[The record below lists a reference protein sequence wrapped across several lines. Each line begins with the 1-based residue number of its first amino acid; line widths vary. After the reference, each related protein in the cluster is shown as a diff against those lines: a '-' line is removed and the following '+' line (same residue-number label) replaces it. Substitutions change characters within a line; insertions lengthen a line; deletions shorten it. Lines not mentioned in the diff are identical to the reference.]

1 MGSSTSSAATSKA
14 IPRALG
20 LFSLGLG
27 AVQLADPRRMND
39 LIGLP
44 HRDRTALGQR
54 AVGMQELTTAAGLL
68 GPSPSAPWLWNR
80 VIGDAVHAGLLR
92 RALNARTA
100 KDPAKTAVA
109 LKTVLG
115 IGAVD
120 LAAAVIVSR
129 QFPTG
134 RTRSD
139 KPTSH
144 ARPSALHVSSVTTVN
159 RPADD
164 LYAFWRDIENLPT
177 FMTHLEY
184 VEAYGDGRRSH
195 WIASAPAGRTVEWD
209 AEITDERPG
218 ELLAWRS
225 LPGAGVENSGAVT
238 FQRAPQD
245 RGTEV
250 RVELTYSL
258 PGGRLGSV
266 VAKLFGEEPQQQV
279 ADDLKRFKQVV
290 ETGEVVVSDGN
301 PDGARTSRQLR
312 QRPGQPVPV

>member
-1 MGSSTSSAATSKA
+1 
-14 IPRALG
+14 
-20 LFSLGLG
+20 
-27 AVQLADPRRMND
+27 
-39 LIGLP
+39 
-44 HRDRTALGQR
+44 
-54 AVGMQELTTAAGLL
+54 MQELTTAVGLL

-80 VIGDAVHAGLLR
+80 VVGDALHAGLLR
-92 RALNARTA
+92 RALNGRTA
-100 KDPAKTAVA
+100 KDPAKTVAA

-115 IGAVD
+115 IAAVD
-120 LAAAVIVSR
+120 LVAAIIVSR

-134 RTRSD
+134 RTKSD
-139 KPTSH
+139 KPTAH

-159 RPADD
+159 RPADE

-195 WIASAPAGRTVEWD
+195 WIASAPAGRNVEWD

-266 VAKLFGEEPQQQV
+266 LAKLFGEEPQQQV

-301 PDGARTSRQLR
+301 PDGPRTSRQLK